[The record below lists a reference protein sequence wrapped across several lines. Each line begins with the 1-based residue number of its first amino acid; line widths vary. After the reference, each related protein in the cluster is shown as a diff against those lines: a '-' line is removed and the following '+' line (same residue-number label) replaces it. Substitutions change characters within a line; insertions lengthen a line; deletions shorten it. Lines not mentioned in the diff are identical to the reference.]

1 MPLGKILNLLL
12 VALERISAK
21 PAKVTDELQT
31 TEELPSTTTVENTE
45 VSGENV
51 SNLLSLTEAAKS
63 PQSEI
68 FEEKNAIAFS
78 RLQDELHNFVSGSA
92 EVEGAIIISP
102 DGVALASVLLP
113 GMNEERTA
121 AMSASMLSLGERFG
135 HELARGAIDL
145 IVVQGERGYGVLVGR
160 AQEAFLLVLASPAA
174 KQGILFLEIKQ
185 AFTKIAHLLN

>member
-68 FEEKNAIAFS
+68 FEEKMRSHFLDS
-78 RLQDELHNFVSGSA
+78 KMSYTTL
-92 EVEGAIIISP
+92 SP
-102 DGVALASVLLP
+102 VVLKLKVQLLLALMAW
-113 GMNEERTA
+113 R
-121 AMSASMLSLGERFG
+121 
-135 HELARGAIDL
+135 
-145 IVVQGERGYGVLVGR
+145 
-160 AQEAFLLVLASPAA
+160 
-174 KQGILFLEIKQ
+174 
-185 AFTKIAHLLN
+185 